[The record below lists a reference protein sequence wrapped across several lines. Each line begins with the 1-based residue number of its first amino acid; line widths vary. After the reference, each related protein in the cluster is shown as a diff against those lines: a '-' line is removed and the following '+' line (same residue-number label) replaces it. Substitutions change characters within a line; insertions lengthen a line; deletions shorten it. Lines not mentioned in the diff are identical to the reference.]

1 MNIEMI
7 PIIHR
12 YIVPT
17 LHTLVWA
24 LGLVLSIFSNALF
37 SRVSLST
44 EHEVISWAFWSV
56 YVIFVFEYLIVI
68 FDQKTVH
75 RKARFKAN
83 VLWLFM
89 KFVFVTAG
97 VVLSWLLYEKMEY
110 ADALN
115 PYLLSM
121 IVFACLQKKQEV
133 SFSNNAEKYLDT
145 NYVNRLQT
153 TAA

>member
-1 MNIEMI
+1 MNIEYI

-12 YIVPT
+12 YIVPV

-24 LGLVLSIFSNALF
+24 SGLVLSMFGNALF
-37 SRVSLST
+37 SCVSLST
-44 EHEVISWAFWSV
+44 EHGVINWAFWSV
-56 YVIFVFEYLIVI
+56 YVIFVLEYLIVI

-75 RKARFKAN
+75 RKAHFKAN

-97 VVLSWLLYEKMEY
+97 VVLSWLLYEKVKY
-110 ADALN
+110 NDALN

-133 SFSNNAEKYLDT
+133 SFSNNAEKYLET
-145 NYVNRLQT
+145 EYVNRLQT
-153 TAA
+153 KAA